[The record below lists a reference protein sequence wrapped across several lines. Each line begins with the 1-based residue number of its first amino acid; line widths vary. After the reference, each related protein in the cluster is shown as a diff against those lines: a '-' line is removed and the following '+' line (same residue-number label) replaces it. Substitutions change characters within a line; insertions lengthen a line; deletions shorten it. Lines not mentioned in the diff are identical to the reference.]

1 MVQKMKE
8 TLDEKITLTQKRID
22 LPRNGVIEK
31 IALLFNLTLSN
42 SDSANAATVS
52 MEEILK
58 AIEEIR
64 VVADANDIKY
74 SLNGLDLAIMNYYD
88 TAAKSVKL
96 SDTVSVPAGGTA
108 NVSFLLV
115 LNAGE
120 IHALAKEQLNL
131 SISFN
136 KSVADNVSISDASVT
151 VTLDNKV
158 FEDANEWVAYYSG
171 IFVEPKVWTKEKSFE
186 TLNELADLMP
196 IPVGSI
202 SLRGFLIV
210 SDSTGARADIVDKY
224 AIIQTRPRRTELMKV
239 DWQTGQALDKV
250 EYILDDPLTGVT
262 VIDYDKELVPGGF
275 DLRDAESGLYKLALK
290 TSAAGKIRYLSHEA
304 VIL

>member
-1 MVQKMKE
+1 MKE
-8 TLDEKITLTQKRID
+8 TLDDKITLTQKRID
-22 LPRNGVIEK
+22 LPRNGVIDK

-42 SDSANAATVS
+42 SDSSNAATVS
-52 MEEILK
+52 MEDILN

-88 TAAKSVKL
+88 TAAKSVKPTD
-96 SDTVSVPAGGTA
+96 SVSVPAGGTA
-108 NVSFLLV
+108 NLNFLLV

-120 IHALAKEQLNL
+120 IHALAKEQLSL
-131 SISFN
+131 SINFN
-136 KSVADNVSISDASVT
+136 KSVTDKVNISDASVT
-151 VTLDNKV
+151 VTLDKKV
-158 FEDANEWVAYYSG
+158 FEDANEWVSYYSG
-171 IFVEPKVWTKEKSFE
+171 IFVEPKVWAMDKSFA
-186 TLNELADLMP
+186 TLNELADLLP

-202 SLRGFLIV
+202 SIRGFLIV

-239 DWQTGQALDKV
+239 DWQTGQELDKV
-250 EYILDDPLTGVT
+250 EYILDEPLNGVT
-262 VIDYDKELVPGGF
+262 VIDYDKELVLGGF
-275 DLRDAESGLYKLALK
+275 DLRNAEIGLFKLALK
-290 TSAAGKIRYLSHEA
+290 TNAAGNLRYLSHEA